1 MHDLDVLECPHCRVK
16 VYYVSSFWQPVSRTE
31 YSVDDGLRVFV
42 VMGGDRLIHRC
53 LIAEE

>member
-1 MHDLDVLECPHCRVK
+1 MDDLDVLECPHCRVK

-31 YSVDDGLRVFV
+31 HSVDDGLRVFI

-53 LIAEE
+53 LIAGE